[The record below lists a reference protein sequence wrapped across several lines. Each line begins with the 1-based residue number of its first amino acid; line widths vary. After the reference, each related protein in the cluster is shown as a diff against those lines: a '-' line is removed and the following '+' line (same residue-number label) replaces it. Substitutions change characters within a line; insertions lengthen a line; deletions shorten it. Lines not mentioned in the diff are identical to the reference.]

1 MQEALDLILSH
12 IHGAWRFRRYAL
24 ITAWIVAPLG
34 WLVIFALPDV
44 YQANSRVFVDTKT
57 ALKPAL
63 KDLVL
68 DQDVNGQLNLVRQSL
83 LAGPQLEPVAQ
94 EVGLIDTRTMPPQ
107 QRLRILND
115 IQDNVTISVALAGGA
130 QDETD
135 RDAGSIY
142 SIQYQDKSRERAVKL
157 VEILQN
163 NLIEKTL
170 GGKRSGSENAQKF
183 LETQIREY
191 ESRLQ
196 QAEERLAAF
205 KKSNVGLMP
214 TEQGGYFVRLQTEM
228 DAVTVAQSKLAIATS
243 RRDELQR
250 QLRGEAPVAAATGAT
265 SAPGPSGAGANGG
278 GDTLSRI
285 AETQAR
291 IDDLLLR
298 FTEKHPDVIAQRET
312 LEALKQRREAEIAA
326 LRRGDANAAA
336 ASGASRNPVYQ
347 SIQLALNDTEV
358 EIASLRRQV
367 SDHQNKVADLRKML
381 DTMPQV
387 EAEFARLNRDYN
399 VTRDN
404 YTALVGRLEKSR
416 LGEEAA
422 TSGSVRFD
430 VIEPPNAGFKPIS
443 PKRNLLVLATLVV
456 ALGIGAGVA
465 FLMHTLKPVFNSAR
479 GLTEAT
485 GLQVLGAI
493 SMIWVE
499 EARAKDKRAYVR
511 YGVALFALFIVG
523 AVVLQMSRMGIRL
536 GPQPGA

>member
-1 MQEALDLILSH
+1 MQEALDLIVSQ
-12 IHGAWRFRRYAL
+12 IRGAWRFRRYAL
-24 ITAWIVAPLG
+24 IAAWIVAPLG
-34 WLVIFALPDV
+34 WIAIFALPDV
-44 YQANSRVFVDTKT
+44 YQASSRVFVDTKT

-94 EVGLIDTRTMPPQ
+94 EVGLIDTRIMTPQ

-115 IQDNVTISVALAGGA
+115 IRDRVTIDVSLAGGQ

-142 SIQYQDKSRERAVKL
+142 SIQYEDVSRERAVKL
-157 VEILQN
+157 VEVLQN

-170 GGKRSGSENAQKF
+170 GGKRSGSESAQKF
-183 LETQIREY
+183 LEAQIRDDEN
-191 ESRLQ
+191 RLR

-214 TEQGGYFVRLQTEM
+214 TEQGGYFMRLQTEM
-228 DAVTVAQSKLAIATS
+228 DAVTEGQSRLAIATS

-250 QLRGEAPVAAATGAT
+250 QLRGEAPVAAAAGVS
-265 SAPGPSGAGANGG
+265 SAPTASGAAGGSG

-291 IDDLLLR
+291 LDDLLLR
-298 FTEKHPDVIAQRET
+298 FTDKHPDVIAQRDT
-312 LEALKQRREAEIAA
+312 LEALKQRREAEVAA
-326 LRRGDANAAA
+326 LRRGDPNAAA

-347 SIQLALNDTEV
+347 SIQLALNEAEV

-367 SDHQNKVADLRKML
+367 SDHQGKVAELRKML

-387 EAEFARLNRDYN
+387 EAEFARLNRDYD
-399 VTRDN
+399 VTRAR
-404 YTALVGRLEKSR
+404 YTALVERLEKSR

-443 PKRNLLVLATLVV
+443 PKRSILVLATLVV
-456 ALGIGAGVA
+456 AIGFGAAIA
-465 FLMHTLKPVFNSAR
+465 FLMHQLKPVFNSAR

-485 GLQVLGAI
+485 GLQVLGAV
-493 SMIWVE
+493 SMIWVDE
-499 EARAKDKRAYVR
+499 VRANEKRAYVR
-511 YGVALFALFIVG
+511 YGVALLGLFVVG

>member
-1 MQEALDLILSH
+1 MQEVLELVISH
-12 IHGAWRFRRYAL
+12 IRGAWRFRRYAL

-34 WLVIFALPDV
+34 WLAIFAMPDV

-63 KDLVL
+63 QDLVL

-94 EVGLIDTRTMPPQ
+94 EVGLIDPRTMSAA
-107 QRLRILND
+107 QRLRVLNE
-115 IQDNVTISVALAGGA
+115 IRDNVTISVTLAGG
-130 QDETD
+130 QDERD

-142 SIQYQDKSRERAVKL
+142 AIQYQDASRERAVKL

-191 ESRLQ
+191 ENRLQ

-214 TEQGGYFVRLQTEM
+214 TEQGGYFTRLQSEM
-228 DAVTVAQSKLAIATS
+228 DAVNTAQSQLAIATS

-250 QLRGEAPVAAATGAT
+250 QLRGEAPVAAATGALGV
-265 SAPGPSGAGANGG
+265 AGPAAANGG

-285 AETQAR
+285 AEAQAR

-298 FTEKHPDVIAQRET
+298 FTDKHPDVIAQRET
-312 LEALKQRREAEIAA
+312 LEALKKRREEEIAA

-347 SIQLALNDTEV
+347 SIQLALNQTEV

-367 SDHQNKVADLRKML
+367 SDHQAKVAELRKML

-399 VTRDN
+399 VTREN
-404 YTALVGRLEKSR
+404 YTALVSRLEKSR

-430 VIEPPNAGFKPIS
+430 VIEPPNAGFRPIS
-443 PKRNLLVLATLVV
+443 PKRSILVLATLVASL
-456 ALGIGAGVA
+456 ALGGGVA
-465 FLMHTLKPVFNSAR
+465 FLLHQLKPVFNSVR

-493 SMIWVE
+493 SMIWVDE
-499 EARAKDKRAYVR
+499 MRASERRSYVR

-536 GPQPGA
+536 GQQPGA

>member
-1 MQEALDLILSH
+1 MQEALDLIVSH
-12 IHGAWRFRRYAL
+12 IRGAWRFRRYAL
-24 ITAWIVAPLG
+24 IAAWIVAPLG
-34 WLVIFALPDV
+34 WITIFALPDV

-94 EVGLIDTRTMPPQ
+94 EVGLIDARIMTPQ

-115 IQDNVTISVALAGGA
+115 IRDRVTISVTLAGGQ

-142 SIQYQDKSRERAVKL
+142 AIQYEDVSRERAVKL
-157 VEILQN
+157 VEVLQN

-170 GGKRSGSENAQKF
+170 GGKRSGSESAQKF
-183 LETQIREY
+183 LEAQIRDDEN
-191 ESRLQ
+191 RLR

-214 TEQGGYFVRLQTEM
+214 TEQGGYFMRLQTEM
-228 DAVTVAQSKLAIATS
+228 DAVTTGQSRLAIATS

-250 QLRGEAPVAAATGAT
+250 QLRGEAPVAAAAGVSGAPT
-265 SAPGPSGAGANGG
+265 APGAAGTGG

-291 IDDLLLR
+291 VDDLLLR

-312 LEALKQRREAEIAA
+312 LEALKKRREAEVAA
-326 LRRGDANAAA
+326 LRRGDPNAAA

-347 SIQLALNDTEV
+347 SIQLALNEAEV
-358 EIASLRRQV
+358 EIASLRRQI
-367 SDHQNKVADLRKML
+367 SDHQSKVAELRKML

-387 EAEFARLNRDYN
+387 EAEFARLNRDYD
-399 VTRDN
+399 VTRAR
-404 YTALVGRLEKSR
+404 YTALVERLEKSR

-443 PKRNLLVLATLVV
+443 PKRSILVLATLVV
-456 ALGIGAGVA
+456 AIGVGAGIA
-465 FLMHTLKPVFNSAR
+465 FLMHQLKPVFNSVR

-485 GLQVLGAI
+485 GLQVLGVV
-493 SMIWVE
+493 SMIWVD
-499 EARAKDKRAYVR
+499 EARANEKRAYLR
-511 YGVALFALFIVG
+511 YGVALLGLFVVG

-536 GPQPGA
+536 GSPPGA